1 MRVTL
6 AEWLGDRAPIF
17 RNQHVGTLISMAA
30 TTLLVVSGT
39 WIYIWQLFGASNQ
52 LMASLSLLVVTVWLV
67 ATHRNATYAALPT
80 VFMYVT
86 TMAATLVTG
95 YNLWVTIFT
104 KQLGK
109 AGHEIAVVGSFLTVA
124 IAALLFVAALLI
136 AFDGIRA
143 IQRYRRQP
151 IATAPEPGRV
161 TA

>member
-1 MRVTL
+1 
-6 AEWLGDRAPIF
+6 
-17 RNQHVGTLISMAA
+17 
-30 TTLLVVSGT
+30 
-39 WIYIWQLFGASNQ
+39 
-52 LMASLSLLVVTVWLV
+52 
-67 ATHRNATYAALPT
+67 
-80 VFMYVT
+80 MYVT

-124 IAALLFVAALLI
+124 IAALLFIAALLI